1 MPKYRVKAVEFKQLL
16 TSPAGHI
23 VSNEWVALLSE
34 GH

>member
-16 TSPAGHI
+16 TSSAVHN
-23 VSNEWVALLSE
+23 VSNKWVALLSE